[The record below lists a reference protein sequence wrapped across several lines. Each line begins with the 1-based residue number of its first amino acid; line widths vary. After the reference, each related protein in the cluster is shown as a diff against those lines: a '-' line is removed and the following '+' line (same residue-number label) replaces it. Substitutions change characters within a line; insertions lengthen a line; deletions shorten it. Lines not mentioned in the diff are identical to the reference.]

1 MLAQHPRQKMFFSFF
16 LLASCAGQPTKK
28 VSATR
33 PATHPP
39 GIIPIY
45 LSPAGPDLPLR
56 RRWDGWEGRRK
67 EFSLS
72 LSLLL
77 GLITLS
83 AEAILSVSSRLSL
96 SGARALELFSGGVP
110 GYVDVACLVAV
121 RSGERERG
129 GSKGTKRGLI
139 GSLFIRE
146 ERGR

>member
-56 RRWDGWEGRRK
+56 RRWDDWEGK
-67 EFSLS
+67 EEGILSLS
-72 LSLLL
+72 LS
-77 GLITLS
+77 
-83 AEAILSVSSRLSL
+83 SSRFDHSLGRGNSVCLVSLSL
-96 SGARALELFSGGVP
+96 TLACARWS
-110 GYVDVACLVAV
+110 CLVAV
-121 RSGERERG
+121 FRAMSMW
-129 GSKGTKRGLI
+129 LV
-139 GSLFIRE
+139 L
-146 ERGR
+146 